1 MDFKDVILG
10 YKKYVEPFLAILVVI
25 GLIYS
30 GAMLY
35 QNYQAKKDI
44 ALECGWADEEARC
57 WCEKNDVLL
66 YEAFDRGEIPEVVF
80 DVEMDK

>member
-1 MDFKDVILG
+1 MEFKDFVLG

-30 GAMLY
+30 GTMLY

-44 ALECGWADEEARC
+44 ALECGWEDEEARC
-57 WCEKNDVLL
+57 WCEKRDVIAA
-66 YEAFDRGEIPEVVF
+66 EMFQRGESPEVIF
-80 DVEMDK
+80 DVGMDK

>member
-1 MDFKDVILG
+1 MEFKDFVLG

-30 GAMLY
+30 GTMLY
-35 QNYQAKKDI
+35 QNYQAKKNI

-57 WCEKNDVLL
+57 TCVKNDVIAA
-66 YEAFDRGEIPEVVF
+66 EMFKRGESPEIIL
-80 DVEMDK
+80 DVELDK